1 MDKLRPEQRHKNMSH
16 IKNKDSKIECKLRKA
31 LWQKGKYKQ
40 LSGKPNI
47 VLTKYKIAVFCDSE
61 FFHGKDFVDLKKM
74 EKSSNSDFWIAKI
87 EKNIKR
93 DEEVNELLRSQGW
106 RVIRFL
112 GKDIIKDIDGCV
124 ASVEEAAFEK
134 MQELS

>member
-1 MDKLRPEQRHKNMSH
+1 MSH

>member
-1 MDKLRPEQRHKNMSH
+1 
-16 IKNKDSKIECKLRKA
+16 
-31 LWQKGKYKQ
+31 
-40 LSGKPNI
+40 
-47 VLTKYKIAVFCDSE
+47 
-61 FFHGKDFVDLKKM
+61 M

-93 DEEVNELLRSQGW
+93 DEEVNKLLRSQGW
-106 RVIRFL
+106 RVIMFW